1 MALIAVAELEALD
14 AAVRN
19 ALATH
24 DPSALTVLGYGEIS
38 SVVGWPTDRPRVACK
53 LLPPMTP
60 QQLHDY
66 GRVFARYL
74 DVLNE
79 RGVTVPRSELH
90 EVDRPDGTVA
100 AYVLQPVLPAE
111 ALVPRLLADTAPDS
125 HHPVVARIVAA
136 VTRTVSDRV
145 GLDAQLSNWAVVGGA
160 LQFLDV
166 TTPMLRDG
174 AGRELLDL
182 EPVVRS
188 VPAPLRPAVRRFVAP
203 DILGRYYDPRNALRD
218 IVANLHKERLTPW
231 IPAVLDAANAVVA
244 PALTAEEVAK
254 DYRSDAR
261 MWAAMQ
267 RLRRADRAWQ
277 RGIRRRT
284 YPFLLPGRIER

>member
-1 MALIAVAELEALD
+1 VSLIAVADLEALD
-14 AAVRN
+14 AAVRH

-38 SVVGWPTDRPRVACK
+38 SVVGWPSDRPRVACK

-60 QQLHDY
+60 EQLHAY
-66 GRVFARYL
+66 ARVFARYL
-74 DVLNE
+74 DVLTE
-79 RGVTVPRSELH
+79 RGVRVPTSELH
-90 EVDRPDGTVA
+90 EVVRPDGTLT
-100 AYVLQPVLPAE
+100 AYVVQPVLPSE
-111 ALVPRLLADTAPDS
+111 ALVPRLLAATEPDP

-136 VTRTVSDRV
+136 VTRAVSDRV

-160 LQFLDV
+160 LHYLDV

-203 DILGRYYDPRNALRD
+203 DILGRYYDPRNALCD
-218 IVANLHKERLTPW
+218 VAANLHKERLTPW
-231 IPAVLDAANAVVA
+231 IPAVLEAANAAV
-244 PALTAEEVAK
+244 
-254 DYRSDAR
+254 
-261 MWAAMQ
+261 
-267 RLRRADRAWQ
+267 RR
-277 RGIRRRT
+277 G
-284 YPFLLPGRIER
+284 